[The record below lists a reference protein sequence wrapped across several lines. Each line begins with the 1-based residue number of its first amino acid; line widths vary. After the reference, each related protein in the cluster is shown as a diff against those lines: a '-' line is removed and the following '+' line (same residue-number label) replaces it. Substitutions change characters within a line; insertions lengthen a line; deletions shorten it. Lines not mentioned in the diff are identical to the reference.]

1 MEFLSDDVT
10 GSDEWINWTEV
21 YTVGGDLERTLELD
35 GERYV
40 LDGFSVDRESLWDTI
55 GVDDSVS

>member
-1 MEFLSDDVT
+1 M
-10 GSDEWINWTEV
+10 
-21 YTVGGDLERTLELD
+21 GGDLERTLELD